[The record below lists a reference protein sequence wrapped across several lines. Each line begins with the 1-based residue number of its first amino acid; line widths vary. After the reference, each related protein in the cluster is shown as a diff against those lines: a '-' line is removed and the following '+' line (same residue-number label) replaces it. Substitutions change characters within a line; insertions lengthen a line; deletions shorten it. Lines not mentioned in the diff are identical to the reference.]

1 MAVTRL
7 FPATLFL
14 LLIAG
19 HALAGSPS
27 ADHAP
32 TSAVTLERIAA
43 VALAALLVLGLARL
57 RRSR

>member
-1 MAVTRL
+1 MTRL
-7 FPATLFL
+7 IPAL
-14 LLIAG
+14 LVFVLIAG

>member
-1 MAVTRL
+1 LV
-7 FPATLFL
+7 FV
-14 LLIAG
+14 LIAG